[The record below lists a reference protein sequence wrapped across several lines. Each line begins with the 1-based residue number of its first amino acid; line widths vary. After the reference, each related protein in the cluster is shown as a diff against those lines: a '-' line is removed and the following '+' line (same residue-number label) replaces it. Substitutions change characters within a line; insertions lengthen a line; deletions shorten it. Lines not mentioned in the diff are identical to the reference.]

1 MVLRR
6 LAGGLIKG
14 HLQCLTRGADWNSLD
29 FAKRQNIPFVTGYH
43 ELRVT
48 GNGSGKDGVVLGV
61 RRTPW
66 NRHVVDDDRA

>member
-1 MVLRR
+1 MVSRR
-6 LAGGLIKG
+6 LAGGRIKG
-14 HLQCLTRGADWNSLD
+14 DLQCVTRGANWNSVD
-29 FAKRQNIPFVTGYH
+29 FTKRQNIPFVTGYH

-61 RRTPW
+61 WRAPW